1 MLCPRCGFFTEDE
14 VTVCPECG
22 ETLIEETEGQ
32 LAGAQAIRQ
41 GKKAREAVGK
51 KPEPRPEPAARIR
64 RAGASRAA
72 ADLPPVAEAEED
84 AAGNPEEPSFE
95 RRRRSAY
102 MEDTPSDAAVP
113 VAKPPENTGMNPVHM
128 VNWVRVWIIL
138 LAAVMVLAAAGWVVI
153 EKTEWGQKIKARF
166 GLESTSTAYWSIG
179 EERMEKG
186 DIQRA
191 IRDFETARKLD
202 AENGIIDVDGLL
214 MLGNA
219 LEADGRVDD
228 AAVLYEEIYTE
239 TPSRAEA
246 YSHHIRILQSRK
258 NPGDMK
264 KAGELM
270 RLAYEKT
277 GDASFRTQRSDLL
290 PAPPETDLTAG
301 FYEAKKNIAL
311 TSYQGY
317 DVYFTF
323 DPEAKLPEDGTKF
336 TERIPLDEGTHNLRA
351 VAVNGE
357 LVSDELRATYKIILP
372 SPQTPRCNL
381 APNTYKTR
389 QKVRLKPGQENE
401 NDDDIII
408 YYTVDGSNP
417 DRDSPIFT
425 GDPIQLPSGWVIL
438 KAVAVNRH
446 RKVSNQLEVKYY
458 IEAKPFPKS
467 AFTADDVPASMKLNY
482 VTLTDFEKTYGEGTP
497 AGTVELEG
505 FDSECRRFD
514 YPWGYAVM
522 TLSRKSWVLVKISIT
537 DAGEIK
543 GPRDTKLGDSESYVV
558 GQFCD
563 MMQLESDSGNRGL
576 YSNSKGTGKIWK
588 QEDGTKIIRYR
599 YAASESQWWELD
611 YTVSASDKVTAI
623 DLYFVP

>member
-1 MLCPRCGFFTEDE
+1 MLCPKCGYFTADE

-22 ETLIEETEGQ
+22 EALVEESEENP
-32 LAGAQAIRQ
+32 AGAQAIRQ
-41 GKKAREAVGK
+41 GKKARDAAGR
-51 KPEPRPEPAARIR
+51 KPEPKPEPAARAR
-64 RAGASRAA
+64 RTGASRAA
-72 ADLPPVAEAEED
+72 ADLPPVLEEEEEN
-84 AAGNPEEPSFE
+84 NPDEPSFE

-113 VAKPPENTGMNPVHM
+113 AAKPPENTGMNPVHM
-128 VNWVRVWIIL
+128 VNWVRVWIIV
-138 LAAVMVLAAAGWVVI
+138 LAAAVVLAAAGWVVI
-153 EKTEWGQKIKARF
+153 EKTEWGQKIKASF
-166 GLESTSTAYWSIG
+166 GLDSTSTAYWAVG
-179 EERMEKG
+179 EERMERG

-191 IRDFETARKLD
+191 IRDFEKARELD

-417 DRDSPIFT
+417 DRDSPVFT
-425 GDPIQLPSGWVIL
+425 GDPVQLPSGWVIL

-522 TLSRKSWVLVKISIT
+522 TLSRKSWVLVKVSIT

-543 GPRDTKLGDSESYVV
+543 GPRDTKLGDSESFVV

-576 YSNSKGTGKIWK
+576 YSNNKGTGKIWK
-588 QEDGTKIIRYR
+588 QEDGSKIIRYR

-611 YTVSASDKVTAI
+611 YTVSPSDKVTAI
-623 DLYFVP
+623 DLYFIP